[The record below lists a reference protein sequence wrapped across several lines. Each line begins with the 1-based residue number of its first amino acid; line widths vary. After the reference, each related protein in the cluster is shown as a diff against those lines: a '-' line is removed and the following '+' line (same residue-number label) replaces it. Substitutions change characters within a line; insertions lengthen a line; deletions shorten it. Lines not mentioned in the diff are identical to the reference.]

1 MSEDAAKYLI
11 WSARKHAWYG
21 PNCAGY
27 APTPER
33 AGRYAQCDIAGIVTD
48 ALPGQLIPVPE
59 SLALGTLAELQG
71 EAVTERLDSYRN
83 Y

>member
-1 MSEDAAKYLI
+1 MSEDAKYLI

-27 APTPER
+27 APHVQY
-33 AGRYAQCDIAGIVTD
+33 AGRYAQCDIGGIVTR
-48 ALPGQLIPVPE
+48 ALPGQLIAVPE
-59 SLALGTLAELQG
+59 SLARDTLAELQG
-71 EAVTERLDSYRN
+71 EAVTARLDSYRN